1 VPEDL
6 GEKTE
11 APTSRRLEEA
21 REKGQVAKSQ
31 DLAGAVDLLAAVI
44 LLAVFGGVVA
54 RSMTSIL
61 RRVLQDWRGWG
72 SMAEVGGL
80 IRGVAAD
87 AAIALAP
94 IMGIMVVVVILAHV
108 VQTGPLLTTRPLQP
122 NLSRLNPL
130 AGLKRLVERRN
141 MVKSMVQIAKIAVA
155 AVVGWLFVSGAAA
168 QIVALPRLGL
178 AAGAAA
184 IGQMLFHLA
193 LWLVALLIV
202 LGLAD
207 LLFQRWQ
214 HTQDLRMT
222 KDEVKDERRSME
234 GDPEIKSRRARMA
247 RQIAMQRIGQAV
259 PTADVVVTNPTHF
272 AVAIRYDQDAMHAPR
287 IVAKGADLLAL
298 RIRQVAAASGV
309 PIVERPPLARALYAG
324 FAVGQ
329 DVSPEFYQAVAEVL
343 AYVYRL
349 DRQAVA

>member
-108 VQTGPLLTTRPLQP
+108 VQTGPLLTTSPLQP